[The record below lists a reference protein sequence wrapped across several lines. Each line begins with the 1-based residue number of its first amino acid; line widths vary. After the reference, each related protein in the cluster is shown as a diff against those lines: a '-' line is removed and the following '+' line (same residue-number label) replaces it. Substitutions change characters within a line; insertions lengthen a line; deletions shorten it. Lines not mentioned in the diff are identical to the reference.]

1 MQLPWLS
8 HFSFLLLP
16 PPIHHQHLSIL
27 LSKAD
32 LELFL
37 YFHQYHPCFCLPGPW
52 QLPSCFLASWLP
64 FLKSTHQ
71 TATSDPPPVHIYQD
85 SSRLRSFQFSSVAQ
99 SWLTLCNPM
108 NCSTPGLPVHTNS
121 LSSPKL
127 IRSFSGSL
135 LFLADPLEKTLMLGK
150 IKSKRRRGRQ
160 GIRWWDSIT
169 NSMDM
174 NLSKLWDSEGQG
186 SLVCCSPWSKS
197 WTWLRDWTTTTLFL
211 E

>member
-1 MQLPWLS
+1 MALSLCNDFFPISFCFIRLELLENLSISVQSLS
-8 HFSFLLLP
+8 HVQLCDPMDCSMPGFPVYHQLSELAQTHVHQVSDAIQPSHPLSLPSPPTRLP
-16 PPIHHQHLSIL
+16 PVIHPQCISN
-27 LSKAD
+27 
-32 LELFL
+32 
-37 YFHQYHPCFCLPGPW
+37 
-52 QLPSCFLASWLP
+52 
-64 FLKSTHQ
+64 
-71 TATSDPPPVHIYQD
+71 QD

-160 GIRWWDSIT
+160 GIR
-169 NSMDM
+169 
-174 NLSKLWDSEGQG
+174 
-186 SLVCCSPWSKS
+186 
-197 WTWLRDWTTTTLFL
+197 
-211 E
+211 